1 MLSWSPERVIA
12 PLARWVTLLIGDLA
26 SFREWVGSPG
36 PAVFEHRPGRLR
48 GQAVDLDIASPRWG
62 RFANGLLRHHSE
74 SGPTDPYGAWR
85 EGHVS
90 GVNRME
96 CDQLGC
102 AGRDCKSV
110 YTGSNPVST
119 SGDWR
124 SGSALP

>member
-1 MLSWSPERVIA
+1 VGF
-12 PLARWVTLLIGDLA
+12 LARRVLQHLSGRSTDTSDISEHCYLILWLT
-26 SFREWVGSPG
+26 SR
-36 PAVFEHRPGRLR
+36 RRL
-48 GQAVDLDIASPRWG
+48 V

>member
-1 MLSWSPERVIA
+1 MRPYDGMR
-12 PLARWVTLLIGDLA
+12 
-26 SFREWVGSPG
+26 GS
-36 PAVFEHRPGRLR
+36 
-48 GQAVDLDIASPRWG
+48 
-62 RFANGLLRHHSE
+62 
-74 SGPTDPYGAWR
+74 Y
-85 EGHVS
+85 VS
-90 GVNRME
+90 GVNGME